1 MHPPEP
7 PEPQSLRALIVDDED
22 GARANL
28 RHALAAQPGWRLVGE
43 CANARQA
50 RSVLAATAVDVL
62 LLDIQMPGDS
72 GLELARELCRQPEP
86 PLVLFVTA
94 YDRHAIEAFDVHALD
109 YLLKPCSE
117 RRLGQALAR
126 AAQLLALRQRGPYAR
141 AVQACLDAGDAGQPR
156 YLRQLTVRSVGQ
168 LECIALDEVWWIG
181 SADNYVELH
190 TAGRTI
196 LHRMALGRLAE
207 RLDPQVYARVHRC
220 TVVRIDQLQSL
231 AVVGDGSYL
240 LTLRCGD
247 QVAVSERYVQQLR
260 AHCG

>member
-1 MHPPEP
+1 MIRAVIAEDEP
-7 PEPQSLRALIVDDED
+7 LLRDELRAMLGRAWPELEVVALAPD
-22 GARANL
+22 GPAAIAAIEEHRPEVAFLDIKMPGMSGIEVARAIGT
-28 RHALAAQPGWRLVGE
+28 RAHV
-43 CANARQA
+43 
-50 RSVLAATAVDVL
+50 V
-62 LLDIQMPGDS
+62 
-72 GLELARELCRQPEP
+72 
-86 PLVLFVTA
+86 FVTA

-141 AVQACLDAGDAGQPR
+141 AVQACLDAGDACQPR

-207 RLDPQVYARVHRC
+207 RLDPLVYARVHRC

>member
-1 MHPPEP
+1 MLPPEQP
-7 PEPQSLRALIVDDED
+7 PFRVLIVDDED

-28 RHALAAQPGWRLVGE
+28 RHALAAHAGWHLVGE

-62 LLDIQMPGDS
+62 LLDIQMPGES
-72 GLELARELCRQPEP
+72 GLALARDLFRQPEP

-94 YDRHAIEAFDVHALD
+94 YERHAIEAFDVHALD

-126 AAQLLALRQRGPYAR
+126 AAQLLALRQRGPYGR
-141 AVQACLDAGDAGQPR
+141 AVQAWLDTGDAGQPS
-156 YLRQLTVRSVGQ
+156 YLSQLTVRSIGQ
-168 LECIALDEVWWIG
+168 LECIALADVLWIG

-190 TAGRTI
+190 TGERVI
-196 LHRMALGRLAE
+196 LHRMALSRLAE
-207 RLDPQVYARVHRC
+207 RLDPQVFARVHRC
-220 TVVRIDQLQSL
+220 TMVRIDQLQSL

-247 QVAVSERYVQQLR
+247 QVAVSERYVQQVR